1 LFTAEDRGRIRS
13 RLEEMG
19 RSDSRLVSGALIGAT
34 ASGGDQWSDI
44 DLTFGL
50 AQSVKLGEVLDDWTA
65 RLEREFDAVPL
76 FDLPH
81 MSTVYRVFLFPG
93 NLQVD
98 LSFTPGAEFGALGP
112 RFKLLWGSTIKRD
125 QTPPPSPQHLF
136 GLGVHHLVR
145 ARICIE
151 RGRAWQAEY
160 WISAARDQA
169 LTLACIHRGLNPSYG
184 RGFDD
189 LPGNILEEFKGSLVS
204 STNRETLLSALRQ
217 TINLLL
223 TNSEDVRESAT
234 KLERRLHELESPL
247 AA

>member
-1 LFTAEDRGRIRS
+1 LFTTEDRGRVRS

-34 ASGGDQWSDI
+34 ASGGDRWSDL

-50 AQSVKLGEVLDDWTA
+50 APGVKLGEVLDDWTA
-65 RLEREFDAVPL
+65 RLEKEFDAIPL

-112 RFKLLWGSTIKRD
+112 RFKLLWGNTIKRD
-125 QTPPPSPQHLF
+125 QAPPPSPKHVF
-136 GLGVHHLVR
+136 GLAVHHLVR
-145 ARICIE
+145 ARICME
-151 RGRAWQAEY
+151 RDRPWQAEY

-169 LTLACIHRGLNPSYG
+169 LTLACIHRGLNPTYG

-189 LPGNILEEFKGSLVS
+189 LPANILEESKSSLVR
-204 STNRETLLSALRQ
+204 STNRESLLTALHQ

-223 TNSEDVRESAT
+223 TNSEDVREIAT
-234 KLERRLHELESPL
+234 KLENRLHELESRVT
-247 AA
+247 A